1 MPWLSL
7 GLKSFPFL
15 TSAATGVPIEWNHGP
30 MYNVLLTSTYV
41 RINELGIQWSSLC
54 SPSDFRAGA
63 PGWSI
68 AVPCEPARDAF
79 CLTRTSPAALM
90 FPTNTVE
97 LLAGSALP
105 SELQSNVEC
114 NSQTA
119 NRVLMLGDG
128 GYQVSLCDLI
138 DRKLDVVL
146 DVKNAQIFCRFRNE
160 QMWWSVLVTLSSL
173 YFFTRVCEHLVLL
186 VQGKRREFSWVT
198 TVAISIMLVLHKL
211 IPVPNIISPHL
222 VTTEEQVL
230 DWILYVY
237 SWFHI
242 VVQGLTVFY
251 YRKTDWILYVYSWL
265 HIVVQGLTVFYYRA
279 RPNPYTVLSV
289 SESTVALPDLEHDD
303 GGQKSM
309 THDISTLGL
318 LVCVQLILTAHLQGS
333 YDNPFFSILVILFG
347 MRSFLKFLNFNL
359 VYSVE
364 TKMPETHLVLYQ
376 KLTFLC
382 IDTFTLASML
392 ELGVLSSA
400 RSEVEY
406 ASTASGILLIIV
418 LGGSFLH
425 EIIHRKS

>member
-7 GLKSFPFL
+7 ALKSFPFL

-54 SPSDFRAGA
+54 NPSDFSAGA
-63 PGWSI
+63 PGWSL
-68 AVPCEPARDAF
+68 AVPCEPVRDAF

-90 FPTNTVE
+90 FPTNAVE
-97 LLAGSALP
+97 LLAGAALP

-114 NSQTA
+114 NSQTS

-128 GYQVSLCDLI
+128 GYQVSLCDLM

-146 DVKNAQIFCRFRNE
+146 DVKNAQIYCRFRNE

-198 TVAISIMLVLHKL
+198 TVAISIMLVLHKMM
-211 IPVPNIISPHL
+211 PVPNTFSPHL

-251 YRKTDWILYVYSWL
+251 YRS
-265 HIVVQGLTVFYYRA
+265 
-279 RPNPYTVLSV
+279 RPNPYTLV
-289 SESTVALPDLEHDD
+289 HDD
-303 GGQKSM
+303 GGEKSM

-425 EIIHRKS
+425 EVIHRKS

>member
-7 GLKSFPFL
+7 ALKSFPFL

-54 SPSDFRAGA
+54 SPSDFIAGA
-63 PGWSI
+63 SGWSS
-68 AVPCEPARDAF
+68 AVPCEPVRNAF

-90 FPTNTVE
+90 FPTNAVE

-146 DVKNAQIFCRFRNE
+146 DVKNAQIYCRFRNE

-211 IPVPNIISPHL
+211 VPVPNIISPHL

-242 VVQGLTVFY
+242 VVQGLTV
-251 YRKTDWILYVYSWL
+251 ILN
-265 HIVVQGLTVFYYRA
+265 RA
-279 RPNPYTVLSV
+279 CPNPYTPV
-289 SESTVALPDLEHDD
+289 HDD
-303 GGQKSM
+303 GGEKSM

-359 VYSVE
+359 VHSVGSNI
-364 TKMPETHLVLYQ
+364 PGTHLILYQ
-376 KLTFLC
+376 KLIFLC

-425 EIIHRKS
+425 KIIHRES

>member
-1 MPWLSL
+1 
-7 GLKSFPFL
+7 
-15 TSAATGVPIEWNHGP
+15 
-30 MYNVLLTSTYV
+30 
-41 RINELGIQWSSLC
+41 
-54 SPSDFRAGA
+54 
-63 PGWSI
+63 
-68 AVPCEPARDAF
+68 
-79 CLTRTSPAALM
+79 M
-90 FPTNTVE
+90 FPTNAVE

-105 SELQSNVEC
+105 SQLQSNVEC

-119 NRVLMLGDG
+119 NRVLILGDG

-146 DVKNAQIFCRFRNE
+146 DVKNAQIYCRFRNE

-230 DWILYVY
+230 DLILYVY
-237 SWFHI
+237 SWFHV
-242 VVQGLTVFY
+242 VVQG
-251 YRKTDWILYVYSWL
+251 W
-265 HIVVQGLTVFYYRA
+265 TVFYYRA
-279 RPNPYTVLSV
+279 RPNLYTL
-289 SESTVALPDLEHDD
+289 LRDD
-303 GGQKSM
+303 GGEKSM

-347 MRSFLKFLNFNL
+347 MRSFLKFLNFNI

-364 TKMPETHLVLYQ
+364 SKMPETHLILYQ
-376 KLTFLC
+376 KLIFLC